1 MNLDNYILGGA
12 QLGFKYGILNNSST
26 LTHQE
31 IEKLLSLAFK
41 YGIKYIDTA
50 PAYGDSEKILN
61 NKNYNHFS
69 IISKTDFRNYAEN
82 NEDFV
87 LESLQSTLDRTS
99 RNNIY
104 GYLIHNTNEFL
115 GLKNRKKIWKRLLDC
130 KHNGLI
136 TKLGFSVY
144 IESEIDKILDEFD
157 SIDIIQ
163 LPINIFD
170 QRLINCKILKKASH
184 SNIELHARSIFLQGL
199 LLCNINMIPRKLI
212 NIIDMRKEVDNYAS
226 KLGISSLDLSL
237 AYIKNLDFISHTVV
251 GVKSSEQL
259 ELLNAAN
266 VNSELI
272 KNIDYSRFKL
282 NSYSE
287 LDPRNW

>member
-104 GYLIHNTNEFL
+104 GYLIHNT
-115 GLKNRKKIWKRLLDC
+115 
-130 KHNGLI
+130 
-136 TKLGFSVY
+136 Y

-199 LLCNINMIPRKLI
+199 LLCNINMIPSKLI

-226 KLGISSLDLSL
+226 KLGISTLDLSL